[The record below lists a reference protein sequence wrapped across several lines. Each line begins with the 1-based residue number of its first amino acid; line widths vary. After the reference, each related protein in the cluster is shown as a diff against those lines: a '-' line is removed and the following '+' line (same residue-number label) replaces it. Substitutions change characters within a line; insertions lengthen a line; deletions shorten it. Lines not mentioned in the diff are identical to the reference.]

1 MHACAPWGAM
11 PKKKP
16 AKKPTRPVV
25 KKAPARKAAVKKV
38 AETPRADEPV
48 TPKKLP
54 NTWQLTKSSA
64 VLLWRYKRL
73 FIAITLIY
81 GILSLVLV
89 QGLASST
96 DVSGLKKQLNDVLT
110 GNFKALTSSLSIFV
124 VLLGSAGNSNSQTA
138 GAYQLFL
145 GIITSLAL
153 IWALR
158 QVLLGNPIR
167 ARDAF
172 YRGMTPLVPF
182 ILVLLVIGLQTLPLV
197 IGSSVYGLVISNGI
211 AVHVIEKVLWAV
223 LFGLSALATFYLL
236 SSSVFAVY
244 IVTLSDMTPR
254 RALRSARELVK
265 KQRWSVVRKLL
276 ALPLILIIMAA
287 LIMVPI
293 IMLLTPLAQWIFF
306 LLTMFS
312 LAAVHTY
319 IYTLYRS
326 LLDE

>member
-1 MHACAPWGAM
+1 M
-11 PKKKP
+11 PNTKKKP
-16 AKKPTRPVV
+16 GKKQVRPVAKKATVS
-25 KKAPARKAAVKKV
+25 KLA
-38 AETPRADEPV
+38 
-48 TPKKLP
+48 PKKLP
-54 NTWQLTKSSA
+54 NVWQLTKSSA
-64 VLLWRYKRL
+64 QLLWRYKRL

-81 GILSLVLV
+81 GLLSLVLV

-96 DVSGLKKQLNDVLT
+96 DVAGLKKQLNDVFT
-110 GNFKALTSSLSIFV
+110 GNFKALSSSLSIFV

-145 GIITSLAL
+145 AIITSLAL

-158 QVLLGNPIR
+158 HVLLGNTIR

-182 ILVLLVIGLQTLPLV
+182 ILVLIVIGLQTLPLV
-197 IGSSVYGLVISNGI
+197 IGSSIYGLVISNGI
-211 AVHVIEKVLWAV
+211 AVHLFEKVLWAA
-223 LFGLSALATFYLL
+223 LFGLSALVTFYLL
-236 SSSVFAVY
+236 SSSVFALY
-244 IVTLSDMTPR
+244 IVTLADMTPR

-265 KQRWSVVRKLL
+265 KRRWSVVRKLL
-276 ALPLILIIMAA
+276 ALPFILIIVAA
-287 LIMVPI
+287 IIMVPI
-293 IMLLTPLAQWIFF
+293 IILLTPLAQWIFF

-319 IYTLYRS
+319 IYSLYRS